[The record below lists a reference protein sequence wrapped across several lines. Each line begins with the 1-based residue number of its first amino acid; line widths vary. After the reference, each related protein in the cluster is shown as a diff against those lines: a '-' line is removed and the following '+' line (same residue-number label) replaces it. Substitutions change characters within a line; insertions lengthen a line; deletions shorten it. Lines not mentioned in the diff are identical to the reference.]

1 MSRSNR
7 PREPL
12 HPDLVALDQAHIR
25 IMQQIAADMDAIYQR
40 VDLTNA
46 ERTAQLAIHEQRLTE
61 HWVQFHAEWR
71 RTELRLAAQEVRSS
85 SK

>member
-7 PREPL
+7 SL

-25 IMQQIAADMDAIYQR
+25 ILQQIAADMDAIYQR
-40 VDLTNA
+40 VELTN
-46 ERTAQLAIHEQRLTE
+46 EQRTTQLAIHEQRLTE

-71 RTELRLAAQEVRSS
+71 QTELRLAAQDVRPS